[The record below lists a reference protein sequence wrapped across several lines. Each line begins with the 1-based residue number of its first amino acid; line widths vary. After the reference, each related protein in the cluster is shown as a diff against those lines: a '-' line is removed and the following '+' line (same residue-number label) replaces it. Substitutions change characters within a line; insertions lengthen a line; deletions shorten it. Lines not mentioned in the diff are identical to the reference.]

1 MSQTCMNTFSQSK
14 LPQAANVEQVSCVAG
29 RVVGNADCACTQ
41 CCATGVTPDGKNP
54 KSLVEDMIPL
64 LSDKTLSYVS
74 TFGR

>member
-14 LPQAANVEQVSCVAG
+14 LPQAANVEQVSCVGG
-29 RVVGNADCACTQ
+29 RMAESADCACAK

-64 LSDKTLSYVS
+64 LSDKTLSYVPM
-74 TFGR
+74 FGR